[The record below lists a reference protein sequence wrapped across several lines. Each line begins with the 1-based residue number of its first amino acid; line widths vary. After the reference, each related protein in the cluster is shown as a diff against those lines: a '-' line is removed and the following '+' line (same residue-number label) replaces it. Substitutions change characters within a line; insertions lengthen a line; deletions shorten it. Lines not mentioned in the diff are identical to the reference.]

1 MHSISLCPYNWNI
14 YVEWPLIDFYF
25 QEIDAWL
32 NLWCICQSNRRSL
45 CDAAQMN
52 LLNWLGSEN
61 SEKMCHNLS
70 KMSAGESCDASDTIR
85 TPSDKYKEPLIV
97 QESEFVCMFF
107 SFATRSQSWPYGA
120 SKPTGAN
127 LASVLRPEHRE
138 IAFKTEGGERDRIY
152 RETCRRKWYSHVFTR
167 EIKKRKSKY
176 SHKYVLKCLHQH
188 ASMVGHWR

>member
-1 MHSISLCPYNWNI
+1 MHGWIYGAFVKATAGLSVMLLRWIYLIDWDQRTVRKCVITYQRWVLEKAVMLQTLSGPPQINIKSHWLFRRVSLCAC
-14 YVEWPLIDFYF
+14 FF
-25 QEIDAWL
+25 
-32 NLWCICQSNRRSL
+32 
-45 CDAAQMN
+45 
-52 LLNWLGSEN
+52 LLL
-61 SEKMCHNLS
+61 H
-70 KMSAGESCDASDTIR
+70 
-85 TPSDKYKEPLIV
+85 
-97 QESEFVCMFF
+97 
-107 SFATRSQSWPYGA
+107 RSQSWPYGA

-176 SHKYVLKCLHQH
+176 SHKKYILKCLHQH